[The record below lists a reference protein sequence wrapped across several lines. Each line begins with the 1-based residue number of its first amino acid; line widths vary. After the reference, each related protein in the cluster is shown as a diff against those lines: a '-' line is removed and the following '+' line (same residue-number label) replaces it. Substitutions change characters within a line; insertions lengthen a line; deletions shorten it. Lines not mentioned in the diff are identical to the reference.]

1 MEMIFGPNLR
11 QEDRTMSDNNR
22 FEGDETKVDPLQ
34 EQVRQEFVDA
44 AEHGKAGRELSMKEG
59 SESHETLPPPLD
71 SRDDASWAN
80 INVDQ
85 LGEAVGLVYHDEE
98 PLNTIEKIEERDDN
112 RWSMNPASAENSGD
126 SDEDE

>member
-1 MEMIFGPNLR
+1 
-11 QEDRTMSDNNR
+11 MSDNNR
-22 FEGDETKVDPLQ
+22 FEGDESKVAPVQ

-44 AEHGKAGRELSMKEG
+44 AEHGKAGPEQLMEERGEPY
-59 SESHETLPPPLD
+59 ETLPSPLD

-85 LGEAVGLVYHDEE
+85 LGEAVGLVYQDEE

-112 RWSMNPASAENSGD
+112 RWSMNPASAED
-126 SDEDE
+126 SDGTSE

>member
-1 MEMIFGPNLR
+1 
-11 QEDRTMSDNNR
+11 MSDNNR
-22 FEGDETKVDPLQ
+22 SEGDETKAAPLQ

-44 AEHGKAGRELSMKEG
+44 AEHGKAGREQLMEERG
-59 SESHETLPPPLD
+59 ETLPPPLD

-85 LGEAVGLVYHDEE
+85 LGEAVGLVYQDEE

-112 RWSMNPASAENSGD
+112 RWSMNPASAED
-126 SDEDE
+126 SDGTSE